1 MGICF
6 RLDWKWVSSSHSPL
20 PAHSPF
26 RPQPLSL
33 RSREVALELTR
44 ASTLYMEDEML
55 ETDHFRDYT
64 CSLGASQSIRK
75 TSAETPELQG
85 RKMSTC
91 HLSHLDTCNSKNM
104 VTLACST
111 TNENW
116 QFNFLME
123 NLERIQEV
131 FVDPDSVRLERD
143 IMVQI
148 QRLGALKLFHA
159 CLSRTCKAPSELNTI
174 LPPPKQL
181 EDNHTNAIT
190 VPSQKKKRK
199 SRRVRS
205 AEKASSLKS
214 LHEYENPT
222 VSTSTSSSWPTNLS
236 ESKTRRLL
244 LARNESD
251 MASGVK
257 EVVKFERI
265 RMKAEEKIGRAVSYA
280 QWAEVA
286 GIDERTLRQRLHF
299 GWYCKDKL
307 LKSTRSLVIYIARNY
322 RGMGV
327 AFDDLIQ
334 AGNMGIL
341 QGAERFDNTR
351 GYRFA
356 TYVQYW
362 IRKSMSMLVA
372 RHSRGI
378 HIPIKLEKSIYQ
390 IQKARRTFFKVRGR
404 YPMDNEI
411 AELTGLSLANVRL
424 SSKYSRFPGSIER
437 KIGNGMNVK
446 FMEITSD
453 ASVMTPGEA
462 VVRQHINREIKE
474 LLGGL
479 HPRERQVLM
488 LRHGLED
495 GKCRS
500 LGEIG
505 RLFKVTKEWIR
516 KIEKAA
522 MAKMRQEE
530 VQERLKHYLQQQ

>member
-1 MGICF
+1 
-6 RLDWKWVSSSHSPL
+6 
-20 PAHSPF
+20 
-26 RPQPLSL
+26 
-33 RSREVALELTR
+33 
-44 ASTLYMEDEML
+44 
-55 ETDHFRDYT
+55 
-64 CSLGASQSIRK
+64 
-75 TSAETPELQG
+75 
-85 RKMSTC
+85 
-91 HLSHLDTCNSKNM
+91 M

-111 TNENW
+111 ANDKL

-159 CLSRTCKAPSELNTI
+159 CLSRTCKAPSELNTT
-174 LPPPKQL
+174 LTPPKQL

-190 VPSQKKKRK
+190 IPSRKKKRK

-244 LARNESD
+244 LARNESE

-280 QWAEVA
+280 EWAEVA

-334 AGNMGIL
+334 
-341 QGAERFDNTR
+341 
-351 GYRFA
+351 
-356 TYVQYW
+356 
-362 IRKSMSMLVA
+362 
-372 RHSRGI
+372 
-378 HIPIKLEKSIYQ
+378 IKLEKSINQ

-404 YPMDNEI
+404 YPMDDEI

-424 SSKYSRFPGSIER
+424 SSKYSRVPGSIER
-437 KIGNGMNVK
+437 KIGNGMNIK

-453 ASVMTPGEA
+453 ASVMTPGES
-462 VVRQHINREIKE
+462 VVRRHIKREIQE